1 MERILRGGSRRLF
14 FRLERSGERLILV
27 RFPDLEELERYRLR
41 LAYLSNHGMPVPEI
55 REENLQRLELL
66 VTDGG
71 ETSLGDVARAVD
83 GEKRL
88 TLYGEAVGLLV
99 RLQEIPLDQKLPL
112 FGSERVL
119 KDLTYFE
126 EMYLGF
132 YGGSRVDY
140 DEALKERLLRG
151 FSRFENLKSLLY
163 RDYQSENLLW
173 REGVWT
179 MIDFQDLFQ
188 GPALYDLA
196 SLLEDPY
203 VDLPAQEVAHLK
215 DRYFHASAVIGG
227 ALSEEE
233 FQEGYALFASLRL
246 LQCLGAYANLGFRQ
260 GKEWFQPYLQVAER
274 RIAPLL
280 KVI

>member
-71 ETSLGDVARAVD
+71 ESSLGDAVRVAD

-88 TLYGEAVGLLV
+88 TLYREAVGLLV
-99 RLQEIPLDQKLPL
+99 RLQEIPLDQGLPL
-112 FGSERVL
+112 FDAARVL
-119 KDLTYFE
+119 KDLAYFE

-132 YGGSRVDY
+132 YGGSRIDY
-140 DEALKERLLRG
+140 GEALKERLLRG
-151 FSRFENLKSLLY
+151 FSRFEGLKSLLY

-188 GPALYDLA
+188 GPPLYDLA

-203 VDLPAQEVAHLK
+203 VDLPGQEVALLK
-215 DRYFHASAVIGG
+215 DHYFHASAWIGG
-227 ALSEEE
+227 ALSGEE

-280 KVI
+280 KAL